1 MRRLILSVAFL
12 AGTLPSAAAAQLLE
26 MRQTIFGMD

>member
-1 MRRLILSVAFL
+1 MKAFALMTLLMLAPVAV
-12 AGTLPSAAAAQLLE
+12 SAELLE

>member
-1 MRRLILSVAFL
+1 MNRLAWSVAIL
-12 AGTLPSAAAAQLLE
+12 LGVLPRVASAQLLE

>member
-1 MRRLILSVAFL
+1 MMPLVRRAALIVLLTPSL
-12 AGTLPSAAAAQLLE
+12 ASAQLQQ

>member
-1 MRRLILSVAFL
+1 MKRFVLAICLTVSV
-12 AGTLPSAAAAQLLE
+12 TPVAARGQLLE

>member
-1 MRRLILSVAFL
+1 MRWSTLATSALVWLTPTVLS
-12 AGTLPSAAAAQLLE
+12 AQLLE

>member
-1 MRRLILSVAFL
+1 MKRIMLGIGVLMLLTPQVA
-12 AGTLPSAAAAQLLE
+12 SAQLQE

>member
-1 MRRLILSVAFL
+1 MSRALTGLTLLLLLCPRVA
-12 AGTLPSAAAAQLLE
+12 SAQLQQ